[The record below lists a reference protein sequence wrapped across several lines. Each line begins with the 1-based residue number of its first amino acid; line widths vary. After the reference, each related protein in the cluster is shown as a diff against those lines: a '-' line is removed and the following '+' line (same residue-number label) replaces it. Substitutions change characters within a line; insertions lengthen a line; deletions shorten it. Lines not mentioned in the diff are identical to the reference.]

1 PAPPRRSRGGLPG
14 RSTTGRRASVLPPGW
29 PASARGPAS
38 FHGALRSGKGHA
50 SAARYGGAHPA
61 REDCHPGLGGGAPGR
76 GLGDRRL
83 ASLGALDEEDSR
95 KGCIRSDAGERGHR
109 RERLG
114 GKAPQIK
121 GSNDSNDQMIYRE
134 LPRFEPPRTA
144 RTEWM
149 VSLLMSKS
157 TKPASKSTS
166 HAPSGSTAR
175 AVADQ

>member
-83 ASLGALDEEDSR
+83 ASLSARSGLTTSPIAPVLGVSAAEIRPADEVVAEQLRRWAAEGDATGLHHVGAV
-95 KGCIRSDAGERGHR
+95 GH
-109 RERLG
+109 
-114 GKAPQIK
+114 
-121 GSNDSNDQMIYRE
+121 
-134 LPRFEPPRTA
+134 
-144 RTEWM
+144 
-149 VSLLMSKS
+149 
-157 TKPASKSTS
+157 
-166 HAPSGSTAR
+166 
-175 AVADQ
+175 